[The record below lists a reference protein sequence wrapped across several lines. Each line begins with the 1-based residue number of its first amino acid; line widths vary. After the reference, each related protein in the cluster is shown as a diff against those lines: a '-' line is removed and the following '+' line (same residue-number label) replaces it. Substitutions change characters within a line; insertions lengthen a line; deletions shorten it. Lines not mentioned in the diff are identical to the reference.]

1 MITTHS
7 HPHTHNHAGH
17 TSRRDF
23 LRVMMGSALAGASIL
38 ELAYY
43 RAAWAR
49 AAAPSSDSNLFEI
62 QCRQRY
68 LLRSG
73 ASAGDVEQQ
82 CGYPRPI
89 EGRGGGREELTG
101 KVEQGRKAGLTV
113 AEMQKRIT
121 VVIEVAALEWL

>member
-1 MITTHS
+1 MNQHADHHSHSRHDHAHS

-62 QCRQRY
+62 QKVANGIYFAQARPQAM
-68 LLRSG
+68 LNSNAAIFVRSK
-73 ASAGDVEQQ
+73 DVVV
-82 CGYPRPI
+82 
-89 EGRGGGREELTG
+89 
-101 KVEQGRKAGLTV
+101 VERS
-113 AEMQKRIT
+113 
-121 VVIEVAALEWL
+121 